1 MAAQLIKIT
10 GIGPAAAQ
18 TLMDHGFKTVKSIA
32 DTTIEKLSAVPGFS
46 VIRAQ
51 KTIDAAKQL
60 LASTASDS
68 ATAAAVK
75 KPAVK
80 KRVVKKQS
88 SKKTVKKKPAPQD
101 IKSKDKKSKDK
112 KSKDKKSKDKKSKK
126 DKKDKK
132 DKSKKNKN
140 KKK

>member
-18 TLMDHGFKTVKSIA
+18 TLMDHGFKTVESIA

-60 LASTASDS
+60 LASTTSGS
-68 ATAAAVK
+68 ATTTSVK
-75 KPAVK
+75 KAAVK
-80 KRVVKKQS
+80 KRVVKKAAVKKQA
-88 SKKTVKKKPAPQD
+88 SKKTVKKKPAPQDEKSKD

-112 KSKDKKSKDKKSKK
+112 KSKDKKSKR
-126 DKKDKK
+126 
-132 DKSKKNKN
+132 
-140 KKK
+140 